1 MLLNIL
7 RQFRATLPKIP
18 LCRFLEFPT
27 LTHSFF
33 FSFFFLIFFSLFFPL
48 IFFFIFSFIFFLY
61 FSFNFFLELK
71 KKLKLTAKILAKTET
86 EGFFFFRKKLSSM
99 TPWAYLLSLDKLPM
113 NEDDGKSSEGG
124 SEDMD
129 GVDIDEDEEQ
139 YTESGHGYF

>member
-1 MLLNIL
+1 M
-7 RQFRATLPKIP
+7 AGSLPLAHLISN
-18 LCRFLEFPT
+18 F
-27 LTHSFF
+27 
-33 FSFFFLIFFSLFFPL
+33 FFFLKKVTLFF
-48 IFFFIFSFIFFLY
+48 FRT
-61 FSFNFFLELK
+61 ELK